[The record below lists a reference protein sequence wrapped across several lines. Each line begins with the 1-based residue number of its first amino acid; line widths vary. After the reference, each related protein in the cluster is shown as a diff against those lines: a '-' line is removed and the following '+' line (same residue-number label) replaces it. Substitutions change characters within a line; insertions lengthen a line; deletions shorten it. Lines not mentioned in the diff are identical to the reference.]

1 MQKKWIVGL
10 LAISMIAA
18 MGGCSGTESS
28 SSKAEKSSS
37 AETSVVDESNREE
50 ASAEESEEESNAEET
65 VDSEFNSEEESNAE
79 ETVDS
84 EFNVELLSTSISQ
97 DYEGKPVLVVEYN
110 FTNNSDESA
119 SFMFS
124 CQDKAFQN
132 GIEFDNTVFG
142 CDEIDSQQQ
151 LNEIQ
156 PGTTYALKIGY
167 HLQDTTS
174 PVDIEVTSLDF
185 IDEETLLK
193 QTIELS

>member
-28 SSKAEKSSS
+28 SSKTEKSSS
-37 AETSVVDESNREE
+37 AETSVADESNHEDEE
-50 ASAEESEEESNAEET
+50 TSAEE
-65 VDSEFNSEEESNAE
+65 SEEESNAE

-132 GIEFDNTVFG
+132 GIECDNTVFG

>member
-37 AETSVVDESNREE
+37 AETNVVDESNCEE
-50 ASAEESEEESNAEET
+50 ASAEE
-65 VDSEFNSEEESNAE
+65 SEEESNAE

-132 GIEFDNTVFG
+132 GIECDNTVFG

>member
-37 AETSVVDESNREE
+37 AETSVADESNREE
-50 ASAEESEEESNAEET
+50 ASA
-65 VDSEFNSEEESNAE
+65 EEESNAE

-132 GIEFDNTVFG
+132 GIECDNTVFG